1 MTEYK
6 MCANE
11 DMAIYIL
18 DFIKRGYENKYQDAG
33 VQKYIDALQMGIDAI
48 LESKESI
55 GKCEMAIA
63 MRSDHN
69 LEDDC
74 NYCIDKAKSEA
85 YKEIAKK
92 LKEHLCNYDLPDYH
106 SFRAV
111 DEDTIDEVLKE
122 LVGEQYNGI

>member
-1 MTEYK
+1 MAEYK

-48 LESKESI
+48 GTVNHLKTEIERLQNCNKICTEAI
-55 GKCEMAIA
+55 GDQEIELAT
-63 MRSDHN
+63 
-69 LEDDC
+69 
-74 NYCIDKAKSEA
+74 AKSEA
-85 YKEIAKK
+85 YKEIIEK
-92 LKEHLCNYDLPDYH
+92 LKAHLCSYDLPDYH

-111 DEDTIDEVLKE
+111 DEDTIDEVLEE
-122 LVGEQYNGI
+122 LVGGNNG